1 MSRYARDTIHAII
14 LAGGRSSR
22 MGFDKARLEINGET
36 LLDRLVR
43 LLSPLFNGILISAS
57 SNTSLTNNALR
68 HVIDEQPDR
77 GPLMA
82 IYSCLK
88 ASPSNINFVIACD
101 IPEVDIALIQKL
113 LFYANEHDIVVPS
126 FSTGLTEPLFAF
138 YNRSILPVI
147 QRQIAVNRLK
157 ISDCFPLCNTRIV
170 MTSDP
175 GWYRNLNTPIQFD
188 AYKNNV
194 QVKLA

>member
-101 IPEVDIALIQKL
+101 IPLVDHPNDNCFRLIDGQCITVKNV
-113 LFYANEHDIVVPS
+113 AIR
-126 FSTGLTEPLFAF
+126 
-138 YNRSILPVI
+138 RSSKS
-147 QRQIAVNRLK
+147 N
-157 ISDCFPLCNTRIV
+157 
-170 MTSDP
+170 
-175 GWYRNLNTPIQFD
+175 Y
-188 AYKNNV
+188 
-194 QVKLA
+194 LA